1 MYRACSNTVIMFDDI
16 RGHVMCFSTCAWSA
30 GAPTAV
36 AIGDMVKG
44 FLTLILRAG
53 SAGHSLESIPKW
65 PKFCGCLLPGTAD
78 ENLAKCCEW
87 WLWWW
92 QSFKSG
98 SWQWSIR
105 YTRSLGSTILAH
117 WESTR
122 SVRYQHWI
130 KMKDKPC
137 ISKDYIIWRVSKI

>member
-1 MYRACSNTVIMFDDI
+1 MFDDI

-78 ENLAKCCEW
+78 ENLAKWVC
-87 WLWWW
+87 LKIGYIPNY
-92 QSFKSG
+92 SHLIG
-98 SWQWSIR
+98 IM
-105 YTRSLGSTILAH
+105 IINH
-117 WESTR
+117 W
-122 SVRYQHWI
+122 V
-130 KMKDKPC
+130 
-137 ISKDYIIWRVSKI
+137 